1 MNYSSIGNQIRL
13 RRKELGL
20 TQENLAEK
28 AELSVSYMGAIERGE
43 KLPSL
48 ESFIRIANALDESA
62 DKLLSGVLNIEPRI
76 LSSQIYEELSTLPK
90 VEQTRIFNVMKTML
104 ADIKK

>member
-1 MNYSSIGNQIRL
+1 
-13 RRKELGL
+13 
-20 TQENLAEK
+20 
-28 AELSVSYMGAIERGE
+28 MGAIERGE

-104 ADIKK
+104 ADIKE